1 MAMFYMLINQSS
13 LPCLLCLTCVKDTF
27 TFEEKKL
34 KDARRLYAPGRL
46 YHIVVR
52 KPLRYSYF
60 IYSIIMCFLQL
71 KLHQS
76 EKPYAPW
83 CRLGRYPPV
92 VRTAVPVDGRFDQ
105 LVLSCNATA
114 DHAIIWIQRE
124 SQRALDVS
132 STSKCV
138 CFFASASWRS

>member
-1 MAMFYMLINQSS
+1 ML
-13 LPCLLCLTCVKDTF
+13 L
-27 TFEEKKL
+27 
-34 KDARRLYAPGRL
+34 
-46 YHIVVR
+46 
-52 KPLRYSYF
+52 
-60 IYSIIMCFLQL
+60 
-71 KLHQS
+71 
-76 EKPYAPW
+76 PW

-132 STSKCV
+132 STSIQL
-138 CFFASASWRS
+138 FFFGRC